1 MKKKIKLAIVGTG
14 YFSKFHF
21 DAWKRLGVDVTGIC
35 SLNIDE
41 AKKQSYEFR
50 NCKTYKSFT
59 KMINDIEPDLVD
71 IIVPPSK
78 HLELIRI
85 AAEKKIN
92 IICQKP
98 FTNSLA
104 QAKKAV
110 DIAKKNKIIIAVH
123 ENFRFQPWFI
133 KINKI

>member
-1 MKKKIKLAIVGTG
+1 MKKKIKIAIVGTG

-21 DAWKRLGVDVTGIC
+21 DAWKRLDVDVTGIC

-41 AKKQSYEFR
+41 AKKQSCRFR
-50 NCKTYKSFT
+50 NCKTYKNFS
-59 KMINDIEPDLVD
+59 KMINDTEPDLVD

-85 AAEKKIN
+85 SAKKKIN

-98 FTNSLA
+98 FTNSLT

-110 DIAKKNKIIIAVH
+110 EIAKK
-123 ENFRFQPWFI
+123 I
-133 KINKI
+133 KS

>member
-1 MKKKIKLAIVGTG
+1 
-14 YFSKFHF
+14 
-21 DAWKRLGVDVTGIC
+21 
-35 SLNIDE
+35 
-41 AKKQSYEFR
+41 
-50 NCKTYKSFT
+50 
-59 KMINDIEPDLVD
+59 MINDIEPDLVD

-98 FTNSLA
+98 FTNSLT

-110 DIAKKNKIIIAVH
+110 EIAKKNKIIIAVH
-123 ENFRFQPWFI
+123 ENFRFQPWFK
-133 KINKI
+133 KIYKIFK